1 VYTAKTTFESLMPD
15 MINMFSSVI

>member
-1 VYTAKTTFESLMPD
+1 VYTAKTTFQSLMPD